1 MKIILNKS
9 CDEIKELLEVYSSL
23 QQRVK
28 QHVNKISE
36 CIACAKNGKINTD
49 SKGNIYLEN
58 HTDDS
63 EVAETK

>member
-49 SKGNIYLEN
+49 NLQACLDRIEVLKKG
-58 HTDDS
+58 
-63 EVAETK
+63 